1 MPNSSLIEERRSIPS
16 SDRAPRCN
24 HFTTCSW
31 RPSSP
36 ILPSLTFSTSD
47 EVLGTHRKH
56 PPNSARYS
64 FSAGF
69 RRPKP
74 RSRRI
79 RNACRCVY
87 RKLDSAIMVMEATQE
102 APRCDDAKALDRA
115 MERGIFVQRAMNS
128 PFIVIV
134 HRALKRP
141 AQVCFTQHNDV
152 VDALAA
158 DRADQPFGKA
168 VLPR

>member
-1 MPNSSLIEERRSIPS
+1 
-16 SDRAPRCN
+16 
-24 HFTTCSW
+24 
-31 RPSSP
+31 
-36 ILPSLTFSTSD
+36 
-47 EVLGTHRKH
+47 
-56 PPNSARYS
+56 
-64 FSAGF
+64 
-69 RRPKP
+69 
-74 RSRRI
+74 
-79 RNACRCVY
+79 
-87 RKLDSAIMVMEATQE
+87 MVMEATQE

-134 HRALKRP
+134 RIALKRP